1 MKAWMKWAAVAGVL
15 ILAVQL
21 LLALFIDQAHY
32 KQQLSD
38 AVEANT
44 GRPLVID
51 GALKLAVGW
60 KPGFYAES
68 IRYPNAPWGSQPWAI
83 EVDKVTFAVDLW
95 ALLRGKLLV
104 ANIVLERPR
113 VWVEHNPA
121 GVFNLEVLQP
131 RSGEA
136 RTVLPWGLEVSGA
149 SVIDGEIAF
158 AAYDRHWDIRI
169 HNARAES
176 GGPGKPVVVDFR
188 GEVEETPIVASA
200 KLGSLE
206 TLFTYQPSPVSA
218 VGWVGADDNPV
229 RAEGRAGDLLKW
241 RDIDLQLDFEVA
253 QVAELSALAG
263 TPLPDIG
270 TVSGHAR
277 LLQSNWFSTMTLRDI
292 ELQSAEW
299 GLRST
304 LSGEITEVYQR
315 KGIDLNFSAAGAI
328 EHPLAARL
336 TRFAGQINPATPA
349 APLDAEVTAR
359 LHGSAHKLRFQVKTA
374 KIENADLVI
383 DARGAVDFIDGEW
396 SGSLPVSFTLK
407 NGGAPAPLSGKTR
420 AGKTLPPLGPLTA
433 EAELTRA
440 QGAWRLNDVKLSVT
454 REALSVKV
462 AGVVNDLTAQ
472 PSGHLYVIAEAD
484 DGRYLQPFFAEQMT
498 LPPMSGL
505 KLEASVGFSDD
516 TVRATVDK
524 LSGRVYGVDLSASGD
539 IAAIDASDA
548 SDKIR
553 RLRGVDLK
561 VSGRADG
568 LQQLPPVAGR
578 ALPRSGPVRIE
589 ARLGDDE
596 SGAFHLTDIIASVSG
611 APIELT
617 ARGDIRNLGRN
628 LGRDLGAD
636 MDADLAVE
644 LTLSDAGPVQALFAD
659 SKSAAFLAGLPQA
672 VVPLKAT
679 GKLRSHFTDWTLEDI
694 KVVSEAAQVKA
705 ELAGEITAF
714 TPLDARFHL
723 DIDKLPTSDLPAS
736 WDVPRPAD
744 GNLDISLDLTVR
756 QFAVGVKNITAH
768 LDSADAK
775 VALHGDID
783 RLRPIAIN
791 KLKLEFEADSV
802 AALAWPAAAGFI
814 PDNPVSGGV
823 TVQATGVHSSHFTV
837 DAKVGANDLHGSL
850 VWDRPEN
857 WQDSGKG
864 TGKSPEKS
872 VSRIKAELVSER
884 LNLAEILLPPAEK
897 KSRFFSSAP
906 INTDWIHDY
915 NGRIDL
921 TAGEAGDHRINM
933 RDVRARLMLDE
944 GKLQQTVVGRIGQ
957 GKLAMR
963 LAIDANARPFSA
975 EFKLSGKQL
984 DTAGLVVFREDNSI
998 DNGTFDSAIEVTT
1011 EGLSVADFA
1020 ANADGRASFRL
1031 NGARMKNQSLDFIG
1045 GDIFSNLVTLFN
1057 PFRSIGEYVDIECSV
1072 MDFDIEKGVATSK
1085 NGLAMKTDKVTLLGG
1100 GYIDLGD
1107 ESLKILIS
1115 PKARKGFG
1123 INASSVA
1130 KIVRVGGTLS
1140 KPEIEAD
1147 SSRLFETGAT
1157 VWGALYTGGLSLFLK
1172 GLFDRSHANA
1182 NVCGLAGG
1190 APVKERSIT
1199 AKSTEVR

>member
-1 MKAWMKWAAVAGVL
+1 MKAWVKKAWVKWAVVAGVL
-15 ILAVQL
+15 ILSVPL
-21 LLALFIDQAHY
+21 LLTLFIDEAHY

-38 AVEANT
+38 AVEAST
-44 GRPLVID
+44 GRPLIID
-51 GALKLAVGW
+51 GALKLAIGW
-60 KPGFYAES
+60 KPGFHAES

-83 EVDKVTFAVDLW
+83 EVDKATFVVDLW
-95 ALLRGKLLV
+95 ALLNGKLLV
-104 ANIVLERPR
+104 EDIVLERPT
-113 VWVEHNPA
+113 VWVERNSA
-121 GVFNLEVLQP
+121 GVFNLEVFPP

-136 RTVLPWGLEVSGA
+136 RTALPWELEVSGA

-158 AAYDRHWDIRI
+158 ATNNRHWDIHI

-176 GGPGKPVVVDFR
+176 GGRGQPVSVDFR
-188 GEVEETPIVASA
+188 GAVEETPIVASGTV
-200 KLGSLE
+200 GSLE
-206 TLFTYQPSPVSA
+206 ALFTFQSSPVSA
-218 VGWVGADDNPV
+218 DGWVGADDNPV
-229 RAEGRAGDLLKW
+229 RAEGRVGNLLKW

-253 QVAELSALAG
+253 QVAELSGLAG
-263 TPLPDIG
+263 TPLPNIG
-270 TVSGHAR
+270 TLDGHAR
-277 LLQSNWFSTMTLRDI
+277 LLQPGRFDTMMLRDI

-299 GLRST
+299 GLRNT
-304 LSGEITEVYQR
+304 FSGEITEVYQR
-315 KGIDLNFSAAGAI
+315 RGIDLNFSAAGAI
-328 EHPLAARL
+328 EHPLVARL
-336 TRFAGQINPATPA
+336 TRFAGQINPANPTKPA
-349 APLDAEVTAR
+349 NSAVPLDAEVTAR
-359 LHGSAHKLRFQVKTA
+359 LHGSAQKLRFQVKTA

-407 NGGAPAPLSGKTR
+407 NGAPAALSGKTR
-420 AGKTLPPLGPLTA
+420 SGKTLPPLGPLTA

-440 QGAWRLNDVKLSVT
+440 QESWRLNDVKMSVA

-462 AGVVNDLTAQ
+462 AGVVNALTAE

-505 KLEASVGFSDD
+505 KLEAAVGFSDD

-539 IAAIDASDA
+539 IAAIDASDE
-548 SDKIR
+548 SR

-561 VSGRADG
+561 ISGRADG

-578 ALPRSGPVRIE
+578 ALPRSGPVRVE
-589 ARLGDDE
+589 ARLMDDE

-611 APIELT
+611 APIEL
-617 ARGDIRNLGRN
+617 AVRGAIRNLGRN
-628 LGRDLGAD
+628 PEAD
-636 MDADLAVE
+636 MAADLAVE

-672 VVPLKAT
+672 VVPIKAT

-723 DIDKLPTSDLPAS
+723 EIDKLPTSDLPAS
-736 WDVPRPAD
+736 WNVPRPAD

-756 QFAVGVKNITAH
+756 QFAVGVKNIAAN

-775 VALHGDID
+775 LRLHGDID
-783 RLRPIAIN
+783 RLNPIAIN

-823 TVQATGVHSSHFTV
+823 TVQATGVHNSHFTV

-857 WQDSGKG
+857 GQDSGKG
-864 TGKSPEKS
+864 TEKG

-933 RDVRARLMLDE
+933 RDVRAWLVLDE
-944 GKLQQTVVGRIGQ
+944 GKLQQTLIGQIGQ

-1157 VWGALYTGGLSLFLK
+1157 VWGALYTGGLTLFLK
-1172 GLFDRSHANA
+1172 GLFDLNHANA
-1182 NVCGLAGG
+1182 DVCGLAGS

>member
-1 MKAWMKWAAVAGVL
+1 MKAWVKKAWVKWVLAAGVL
-15 ILAVQL
+15 ILSVPL
-21 LLALFIDQAHY
+21 LLTLFIDQEHY

-38 AVEANT
+38 AVEAST

-51 GALKLAVGW
+51 GALKLAIGW
-60 KPGFYAES
+60 KSGFHAES
-68 IRYPNAPWGSQPWAI
+68 IRYPNAPWGSRPWAI
-83 EVDKVTFAVDLW
+83 EVDKATFVVDLW

-104 ANIVLERPR
+104 EDIILERPR

-136 RTVLPWGLEVSGA
+136 RTALPWGLEVSGA

-158 AAYDRHWDIRI
+158 ATRNRHWDIHI

-218 VGWVGADDNPV
+218 VGWVGTDDNPV

-253 QVAELSALAG
+253 QVAELSGLAG

-277 LLQSNWFSTMTLRDI
+277 LLQSDWFSTMTLRDI

-315 KGIDLNFSAAGAI
+315 RGIDLNFSAAGAI
-328 EHPLAARL
+328 EHPLVARL
-336 TRFAGQINPATPA
+336 TRFAGQINPANPTKPA
-349 APLDAEVTAR
+349 NSAVPLNAEVTAR
-359 LHGSAHKLRFQVKTA
+359 LHGSAQKLRFQVKTA

-407 NGGAPAPLSGKTR
+407 NGAPAALSGKTR
-420 AGKTLPPLGPLTA
+420 SGKTLPPLGPLTA

-440 QGAWRLNDVKLSVT
+440 QESWRLNDVKMSVA

-462 AGVVNDLTAQ
+462 AGVVNDLTAE

-484 DGRYLQPFFAEQMT
+484 DGRYLQPFFAEHMT

-505 KLEASVGFSDD
+505 KLEAAVGFSDD

-539 IAAIDASDA
+539 IAVIDTSDASDA

-578 ALPRSGPVRIE
+578 ALPRSGPVRVE

-596 SGAFHLTDIIASVSG
+596 SGAFHLTDITASVTG
-611 APIELT
+611 APIELA
-617 ARGDIRNLGRN
+617 ARGAIRNLG
-628 LGRDLGAD
+628 AA
-636 MDADLAVE
+636 MDTDLAVE

-679 GKLRSHFTDWTLEDI
+679 GKLRSRGKDWTLEDI

-714 TPLDARFHL
+714 APLDARFHL
-723 DIDKLPTSDLPAS
+723 DIDKLPTSGLPAS
-736 WDVPRPAD
+736 WNVPRLAD

-756 QFAVGVKNITAH
+756 QFAVGVKNIAAN

-775 VALHGDID
+775 LGLHGDID
-783 RLRPIAIN
+783 RLNPIAIN
-791 KLKLEFEADSV
+791 KLKLEFEAASV
-802 AALAWPAAAGFI
+802 AALAWPLAAGFI
-814 PDNPVSGGV
+814 PDNPVSASV
-823 TVQATGVHSSHFTV
+823 TVQATGVHSSHFSV
-837 DAKVGANDLHGSL
+837 DAKVGANDLHGSF
-850 VWDRPEN
+850 VWDRPKN
-857 WQDSGKG
+857 WQGPGKG
-864 TGKSPEKS
+864 
-872 VSRIKAELVSER
+872 VSRVKAELVSER
-884 LNLAEILLPPAEK
+884 LNLAEILTPPAEK
-897 KSRFFSSAP
+897 KSQFFSRVP
-906 INTDWIHDY
+906 INADWMHNF

-921 TAGEAGDHRINM
+921 TAGEAGDHRMNM
-933 RDVRARLMLDE
+933 HDVRAWLVLDE
-944 GKLQQTVVGRIGQ
+944 GKLQQTVVGRMGQ
-957 GKLAMR
+957 GELAMR
-963 LAIDANARPFSA
+963 FAIDAHARPFSA
-975 EFKLSGKQL
+975 EFKLNGKQL

-998 DNGTFDSAIEVTT
+998 DNGTFHSAIEITT

-1020 ANADGRASFRL
+1020 ANANGRASFRL

-1057 PFRSIGEYVDIECSV
+1057 PFRAIGEYVDIECSV
-1072 MDFDIEKGVATSK
+1072 MEFDIEKGVATSK

-1123 INASSVA
+1123 INASSLA

-1147 SSRLFETGAT
+1147 SSRLLETGAT
-1157 VWGALYTGGLSLFLK
+1157 VWGALYTGGLTLFLK
-1172 GLFDRSHANA
+1172 GLFDLNHANA
-1182 NVCGLAGG
+1182 DVCGLAGG
-1190 APVKERSIT
+1190 AQVKERDIT
-1199 AKSTEVR
+1199 AKSLEVR

>member
-51 GALKLAVGW
+51 GALKLAIGW

-104 ANIVLERPR
+104 EDIILERPR

-121 GVFNLEVLQP
+121 GVFNLEVLPP

-188 GEVEETPIVASA
+188 GEVEETPIVGSA

-241 RDIDLQLDFEVA
+241 RDIDLQLDFEIA

-263 TPLPDIG
+263 EPLPDIG

-349 APLDAEVTAR
+349 SPLDAEVTAR

-396 SGSLPVSFTLK
+396 SGSLPVSFTL
-407 NGGAPAPLSGKTR
+407 NNVAPAVLSGKTR
-420 AGKTLPPLGPLTA
+420 SGKALPPLGPLTA

-440 QGAWRLNDVKLSVT
+440 QESWRLNDVKMSMT

-505 KLEASVGFSDD
+505 KLEAAVVFSDD

-524 LSGRVYGVDLSASGD
+524 LSGRVYGLDLSASGD

-548 SDKIR
+548 SNKSR
-553 RLRGVDLK
+553 RLRGVDLM
-561 VSGRADG
+561 VHGRADG
-568 LQQLPPVAGR
+568 LQKLPPVAGR

-596 SGAFHLTDIIASVSG
+596 SGAFHLTDITASVTG
-611 APIELT
+611 APIELA
-617 ARGDIRNLGRN
+617 ARGAIRNLG
-628 LGRDLGAD
+628 AA
-636 MDADLAVE
+636 MDTDLAVE
-644 LTLSDAGPVQALFAD
+644 LTLSDAGSVQALFAD

-679 GKLRSHFTDWTLEDI
+679 GKLRSHFTDWTLKDI

-736 WDVPRPAD
+736 WNVPRPAD

-756 QFAVGVKNITAH
+756 QFAVGVKNIAVN

-775 VALHGDID
+775 LALHGDID
-783 RLRPIAIN
+783 RLNPIAIN
-791 KLKLEFEADSV
+791 KLKLEFEAASV
-802 AALAWPAAAGFI
+802 AALAWPLAAGFI
-814 PDNPVSGGV
+814 PDNPVSASV
-823 TVQATGVHSSHFTV
+823 TVQAIGVHSSHFSV
-837 DAKVGANDLHGSL
+837 DAKVGANDLHGSF
-850 VWDRPEN
+850 VWDRPKN
-857 WQDSGKG
+857 WQGPGKG
-864 TGKSPEKS
+864 

-884 LNLAEILLPPAEK
+884 LNLAEILVPPAEK
-897 KSRFFSSAP
+897 KSQFFSRAP
-906 INTDWIHDY
+906 INADWMHDF

-921 TAGEAGDHRINM
+921 TAGEAGDHRMNM
-933 RDVRARLMLDE
+933 RDVRAWLVLDE
-944 GKLQQTVVGRIGQ
+944 GKLQQTVVGRMGQ
-957 GKLAMR
+957 GELAMR
-963 LAIDANARPFSA
+963 LAIDAHARPFSA
-975 EFKLSGKQL
+975 ELKLNGKQL

-998 DNGTFDSAIEVTT
+998 DNGTFHSAIEITT

-1020 ANADGRASFRL
+1020 ANANGRASFRL

-1045 GDIFSNLVTLFN
+1045 GDIFSNLVTIFN
-1057 PFRSIGEYVDIECSV
+1057 PFRAIGEYIDIECSV
-1072 MDFDIEKGVATSK
+1072 MEFDIEKGVATSK

-1123 INASSVA
+1123 INASSLA

-1147 SSRLFETGAT
+1147 SSRLLETGAT
-1157 VWGALYTGGLSLFLK
+1157 VWGALYTGGLTLFLK
-1172 GLFDRSHANA
+1172 GLFDLNHANA
-1182 NVCGLAGG
+1182 DVCGLAGS
-1190 APVKERSIT
+1190 AQVKERDIT
-1199 AKSTEVR
+1199 AKSLEVR

>member
-1 MKAWMKWAAVAGVL
+1 MKAWVKKAWVKWAVVAGAL

-21 LLALFIDQAHY
+21 LLALFIDQEHY

-44 GRPLVID
+44 GRPLIID

-104 ANIVLERPR
+104 EDIILERPR

-158 AAYDRHWDIRI
+158 ATRNRHWDIHI

-188 GEVEETPIVASA
+188 GAVEETPIVVSA
-200 KLGSLE
+200 VLGSLK
-206 TLFTYQPSPVSA
+206 TLFTYQSSPVS
-218 VGWVGADDNPV
+218 VDGWVGADNNPV
-229 RAEGRAGDLLKW
+229 RAEGRAGSLLKW

-253 QVAELSALAG
+253 QVAELSGLAG

-277 LLQSNWFSTMTLRDI
+277 LLQSDWFSTMTLRDI

-349 APLDAEVTAR
+349 SPLNAEVTAR
-359 LHGSAHKLRFQVKTA
+359 LHGSAHKLRFQLKTA

-396 SGSLPVSFTLK
+396 SGSLPVSFTL
-407 NGGAPAPLSGKTR
+407 NNVAPAPLS
-420 AGKTLPPLGPLTA
+420 GKTLPPLGPLTA
-433 EAELTRA
+433 EAKLTRA
-440 QGAWRLNDVKLSVT
+440 QGAWRLNDVKMSLA
-454 REALSVKV
+454 REALTVQV
-462 AGVVNDLTAQ
+462 AGSVNDLAAQ
-472 PSGHLYVIAEAD
+472 PSGHLRVIAEAD
-484 DGRYLQPFFAEQMT
+484 DGRYIQPFFAAQVKWP
-498 LPPMSGL
+498 LPPVSGL
-505 KLEASVGFSDD
+505 KLDAVVDFSDGS
-516 TVRATVDK
+516 VRATVDE
-524 LSGRVYGVDLSASGD
+524 LSARVYGVDLSASGD
-539 IAAIDASDA
+539 IADIAAVA
-548 SDKIR
+548 AVDKSQP
-553 RLRGVDLK
+553 LRGVDLMI
-561 VSGRADG
+561 SGRADG

-578 ALPRSGPVRIE
+578 ALPNSGPVRVE

-596 SGAFHLTDIIASVSG
+596 SGAFHLTDITASVSG
-611 APIELT
+611 APIELA
-617 ARGDIRNLGRN
+617 ARGAIQNLG
-628 LGRDLGAD
+628 AA
-636 MDADLAVE
+636 MSTDLAVE

-659 SKSAAFLAGLPQA
+659 SKSAAFLAGLLQA

-679 GKLRSHFTDWTLEDI
+679 GKLRSHFADWTLEDI
-694 KVVSEAAQVKA
+694 KAVSVAAQVKA

-723 DIDKLPTSDLPAS
+723 DIDKLATAGLPAA
-736 WDVPRPAD
+736 WNVPRPAD
-744 GNLDISLDLTVR
+744 GNLDISLDLAVR

-933 RDVRARLMLDE
+933 RDVRARLMLDN

-963 LAIDANARPFSA
+963 FAIDANARPFSA
-975 EFKLSGKQL
+975 ELKLSGKQL

-1072 MDFDIEKGVATSK
+1072 MAFDIEKGVATSK

-1147 SSRLFETGAT
+1147 SSRLLETGAT
-1157 VWGALYTGGLSLFLK
+1157 VWGALYTGGLTLFLK
-1172 GLFDRSHANA
+1172 GLFDLNHANA
-1182 NVCGLAGG
+1182 DVCGLAGS
-1190 APVKERSIT
+1190 AQVKERDIT
-1199 AKSTEVR
+1199 AKSLEVR

>member
-104 ANIVLERPR
+104 EDIILERPR

-121 GVFNLEVLQP
+121 GVFNLEVLPP
-131 RSGEA
+131 RSGES
-136 RTVLPWGLEVSGA
+136 RTALPWGLEVSGA

-263 TPLPDIG
+263 EPLPDIG

-315 KGIDLNFSAAGAI
+315 RGIDLNFSAAGAI

-349 APLDAEVTAR
+349 SPLNAEVTAR

-396 SGSLPVSFTLK
+396 SGSLPVSFTL
-407 NGGAPAPLSGKTR
+407 NNVAPAVLLGKTR
-420 AGKTLPPLGPLTA
+420 SDKTLPPLGPLTA

-440 QGAWRLNDVKLSVT
+440 QGAWRLNDVKMSVT

-462 AGVVNDLTAQ
+462 AGVVNDLTAE

-505 KLEASVGFSDD
+505 KLEAAVVFSDD

-548 SDKIR
+548 SDASDKIR
-553 RLRGVDLK
+553 RLRGVDLM
-561 VSGRADG
+561 VRGRADG

-589 ARLGDDE
+589 ARLRDDE
-596 SGAFHLTDIIASVSG
+596 SGAFHLTDIIASVTG

-617 ARGDIRNLGRN
+617 ARGAIHN
-628 LGRDLGAD
+628 LGRDLGAA
-636 MDADLAVE
+636 MNADLAVE

-723 DIDKLPTSDLPAS
+723 EIDKLPTSALPAS
-736 WDVPRPAD
+736 WNVPRPAD

-756 QFAVGVKNITAH
+756 QFAVGVKNIAAN

-775 VALHGDID
+775 LALHGDID
-783 RLRPIAIN
+783 RLNPIAIN
-791 KLKLEFEADSV
+791 KLKLEFEAASV
-802 AALAWPAAAGFI
+802 AALAWPLAAGFI
-814 PDNPVSGGV
+814 PDNPVSASV
-823 TVQATGVHSSHFTV
+823 TVQAIGVHSSHFSV
-837 DAKVGANDLHGSL
+837 DAKVGANDLHGSF
-850 VWDRPEN
+850 VWDRPKN
-857 WQDSGKG
+857 WQGPGKG
-864 TGKSPEKS
+864 

-884 LNLAEILLPPAEK
+884 LNLAEILVPPAKK
-897 KSRFFSSAP
+897 KSRFFSRAP
-906 INTDWIHDY
+906 INADWMHNF

-921 TAGEAGDHRINM
+921 TAGEAGDHRMNM
-933 RDVRARLMLDE
+933 RDVRARLVLDE
-944 GKLQQTVVGRIGQ
+944 GKLQQTLIGKIGQ
-957 GKLAMR
+957 GELAMR
-963 LAIDANARPFSA
+963 LAIDAHERPFSA
-975 EFKLSGKQL
+975 EFKLNGKQL

-998 DNGTFDSAIEVTT
+998 DNGTFHSAIEITT

-1020 ANADGRASFRL
+1020 ANANGRASFRL

-1045 GDIFSNLVTLFN
+1045 GDIFSNLVTIFN
-1057 PFRSIGEYVDIECSV
+1057 PFRAIGEYVDIECSV
-1072 MDFDIEKGVATSK
+1072 MEFDIEKGVATSK

-1123 INASSVA
+1123 INASSLA

-1147 SSRLFETGAT
+1147 SSRLLETGAT
-1157 VWGALYTGGLSLFLK
+1157 VWGALYTGGLTLFLK
-1172 GLFDRSHANA
+1172 GLFDLNHANA
-1182 NVCGLAGG
+1182 DVCGLAGS
-1190 APVKERSIT
+1190 AQVKERDIT
-1199 AKSTEVR
+1199 AKSLEVR

>member
-83 EVDKVTFAVDLW
+83 EVDKVTFVVDLW

-104 ANIVLERPR
+104 EDIVLERPR

-121 GVFNLEVLQP
+121 GVFNLEVLP
-131 RSGEA
+131 PHAGEA

-158 AAYDRHWDIRI
+158 ATRNRHWDIHI

-253 QVAELSALAG
+253 QVAELSGLAG

-277 LLQSNWFSTMTLRDI
+277 LLQSDWFSTMTLRDI

-315 KGIDLNFSAAGAI
+315 RGIDLNFSAAGAI
-328 EHPLAARL
+328 EHPLVARL

-359 LHGSAHKLRFQVKTA
+359 LHGSAQKLRFQVKTA

-383 DARGAVDFIDGEW
+383 DARGAVDFIDGAW

-407 NGGAPAPLSGKTR
+407 NAGAPASLPDKTP
-420 AGKTLPPLGPLTA
+420 AGKTLPPIGPLTA

-440 QGAWRLNDVKLSVT
+440 QESWRLNDVKMSVA

-462 AGVVNDLTAQ
+462 AGVVNDLTAE

-505 KLEASVGFSDD
+505 KLEAAVVFSDD

-524 LSGRVYGVDLSASGD
+524 LSGRVYGVDLSASGA
-539 IAAIDASDA
+539 IAVIDTSDASDA

-596 SGAFHLTDIIASVSG
+596 SGAFHLTDIIASVTG
-611 APIELT
+611 APIELA
-617 ARGDIRNLGRN
+617 ARGAIRNLG
-628 LGRDLGAD
+628 AA
-636 MDADLAVE
+636 MDTDLAVE

-705 ELAGEITAF
+705 ELVGEITAF

-744 GNLDISLDLTVR
+744 GNLDVSLDLAVR
-756 QFAVGVKNITAH
+756 RGAVGVKNIAAN

-775 VALHGDID
+775 LALHGGID
-783 RLRPIAIN
+783 RLNPIAIN
-791 KLKLEFEADSV
+791 KLKLEFEAASV
-802 AALAWPAAAGFI
+802 AALAWPLAAGFI
-814 PDNPVSGGV
+814 PDNPASASV
-823 TVQATGVHSSHFTV
+823 TVQATGVHSSHFSV
-837 DAKVGANDLHGSL
+837 DAKVGANDLHGSF
-850 VWDRPEN
+850 VWDRPKN
-857 WQDSGKG
+857 WQGPGKG
-864 TGKSPEKS
+864 

-897 KSRFFSSAP
+897 KSRFFSSTP
-906 INTDWIHDY
+906 LKTDWIHDY

-921 TAGEAGDHRINM
+921 TAEEAGDHRINM
-933 RDVRARLMLDE
+933 RDVRARLMLDK

-1057 PFRSIGEYVDIECSV
+1057 PFRAIGEYIDIECSV
-1072 MDFDIEKGVATSK
+1072 MEFDIEKGVATSK

-1123 INASSVA
+1123 INASSLA

-1147 SSRLFETGAT
+1147 SSRLLETGAT
-1157 VWGALYTGGLSLFLK
+1157 VWGALYTGGLTLFLK
-1172 GLFDRSHANA
+1172 GLFDLNHANA
-1182 NVCGLAGG
+1182 DVCGLAGS
-1190 APVKERSIT
+1190 AQVKERDIT
-1199 AKSTEVR
+1199 AKSLEVR